1 MPKLCCR
8 YGFYVWRVTI
18 NISNVQRK
26 MNFFIFY
33 KWQNLSQKFSLC
45 WLADGGRGWGT
56 TVFKCA
62 YLWCFST
69 AKLHSFF
76 GIIFHS
82 FKVYS
87 VMEQLLSFP
96 SSFIKWGL
104 DAEDTSQAMG
114 LARPLVSR
122 WYKGRVHDG
131 LSDLVLTVPRLDILL
146 YASLTWT
153 AIASKVLGE
162 QGHLPWWLT
171 PKFGLISQTWSYVEV
186 CDPHLVT

>member
-1 MPKLCCR
+1 
-8 YGFYVWRVTI
+8 
-18 NISNVQRK
+18 
-26 MNFFIFY
+26 
-33 KWQNLSQKFSLC
+33 
-45 WLADGGRGWGT
+45 
-56 TVFKCA
+56 
-62 YLWCFST
+62 
-69 AKLHSFF
+69 
-76 GIIFHS
+76 
-82 FKVYS
+82 
-87 VMEQLLSFP
+87 MEQLLSFP

-131 LSDLVLTVPRLDILL
+131 LSNLVLTVPRLDILL
-146 YASLTWT
+146 YATLKWT

-186 CDPHLVT
+186 CDPLWWPRSRSGAQNKIYYLFPYFHFFVYHLIRQQYFYILLLLNQTISFIFILASSDFNNLLQYNKSL